1 MPALAGTTRCLK
13 PGGAVAE
20 RDESMVCVGAIAGAF
35 GVRGEARVKSFCAEP
50 AAIAG
55 YGPLSTEDGRSFD
68 LRITREVKGGFA
80 TRLSGVATRE
90 DRSVYE
96 AIDRAFREIDP
107 ALAVYGMTTM
117 QALQHQR
124 TSQDRLGA
132 IVSAVFA
139 VFGLILAGFSLYGLL
154 SYSVELRR
162 GEMGIR
168 LALGATRGSIVAL
181 VMRQAATR
189 LVAGTIVG
197 VGLAL
202 GVNQMLR
209 AAIEGLDWVPWQ
221 TMLWLALLMAVVTAI
236 AAAVP
241 AVRATRVDPIRS
253 LRA

>member
-1 MPALAGTTRCLK
+1 MTALQDVIRQ
-13 PGGAVAE
+13 
-20 RDESMVCVGAIAGAF
+20 
-35 GVRGEARVKSFCAEP
+35 
-50 AAIAG
+50 
-55 YGPLSTEDGRSFD
+55 
-68 LRITREVKGGFA
+68 
-80 TRLSGVATRE
+80 
-90 DRSVYE
+90 
-96 AIDRAFREIDP
+96 IDP

-189 LVAGTIVG
+189 LVAGTVIG
-197 VGLAL
+197 VMMAL

-209 AAIEGLDWVPWQ
+209 AAIEGLAWVPWQ
-221 TMLWLALLMAVVTAI
+221 TMLWLAFLMAVVTAV